1 MIWLEQLN
9 GLVKEKRIR
18 VEIFEPNVGC
28 NKWNFKIIDLAK
40 LVSKTLGN
48 IPLKFGNDAISDPRS
63 YCVDFSLFK
72 NLAPNHQPK
81 EKIEESIKETFKK
94 LSDYQKKF
102 QQKDFSKFSRLEVL
116 NSLLTKEKI
125 DSNLE
130 WI

>member
-1 MIWLEQLN
+1 M
-9 GLVKEKRIR
+9 
-18 VEIFEPNVGC
+18 
-28 NKWNFKIIDLAK
+28 
-40 LVSKTLGN
+40 
-48 IPLKFGNDAISDPRS
+48 
-63 YCVDFSLFK
+63 DFSLFK

-94 LSDYQKKF
+94 LKDYQKKF

-116 NSLLTKEKI
+116 NSLLKKEKI